1 MVAAL
6 FMQKWRDNMNSANP
20 MASSNVSKQPEKG
33 INLRIQEC
41 KEDIANVINASQLP
55 PGIILMVLNEFVG
68 QVQAQNIKMIE
79 TERKAYEEGEKTDG
93 KEIHKN

>member
-1 MVAAL
+1 
-6 FMQKWRDNMNSANP
+6 MNSANP
-20 MASSNVSKQPEKG
+20 MASSNASKQPEKG

-68 QVQAQNIKMIE
+68 QVQRQNAYMIE
-79 TERKAYEEGEKTDG
+79 IEKKALEEGEKKDG
-93 KEIHKN
+93 IQV